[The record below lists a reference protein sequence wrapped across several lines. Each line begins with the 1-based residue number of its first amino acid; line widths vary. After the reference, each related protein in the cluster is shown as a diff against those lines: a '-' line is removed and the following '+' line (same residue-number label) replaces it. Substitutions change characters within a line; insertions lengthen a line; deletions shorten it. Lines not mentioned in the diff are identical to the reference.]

1 MQESEQRLLML
12 IDDEPAQCRLISAL
26 ASREGWRTIIA
37 RDSESA
43 IATLG
48 TRQGMQLG
56 AIILDQWVPG
66 DDACTLIAELKARR
80 PALPIL
86 MLTTSSSPLLAV
98 EAMRA
103 GATDYL
109 IKPVAPER
117 LLQAL
122 RSATSRETS
131 ASELQP
137 LTEKIGATLDF
148 DSMIGASPAFR
159 AALAVAAKAARTHGT
174 VLIEGESGT
183 GKEMLVRAMHAASP
197 RAKAPLRIVN
207 AGGTSASQLESALF
221 GHEKGAFPG
230 AFERNIGMFQHAD
243 GGTLV
248 IDEVDR
254 LPASVQ
260 ERLVRFLTR
269 GDIQPVGARH
279 SFRVDVR
286 LIVCANAGLRDLVH
300 IGDFDADLHALL
312 TQTQVQ
318 LPSLRERP
326 ADIPALARHF
336 LARIGEQ
343 PGLRPLGITDGAL
356 ALLAAYDWPG
366 NVRQLQATLF
376 RGRRVLRRRGADRAG
391 FPEPFEHDRR
401 RKPPRAQRYGRSRHH
416 SVRGRRK
423 PAPAGRHRS
432 GRHPPG
438 HRPLSRPH
446 DRGRQKARHRALDA
460 LPQAVRARD
469 RQRGLT
475 SGQLA
480 EIRQRRVAQPAPDMQ
495 GLNRLGHIVNA
506 DHLASGVHR
515 LQRQH
520 NRTSHALVRRRLV
533 G

>member
-1 MQESEQRLLML
+1 MHEPEQRLLML

-66 DDACTLIAELKARR
+66 DDACALIAELKARR

-86 MLTTSSSPLLAV
+86 MLTTSASPLLAV

-122 RSATSRETS
+122 RSATSRETD

-137 LTEKIGATLDF
+137 LTEKFGAPLDF
-148 DSMIGASPAFR
+148 DSMIGAAPAFR
-159 AALAVAAKAARTHGT
+159 AALAVAAKAARTHGH

-197 RAKAPLRIVN
+197 RSRTALRTIN
-207 AGGTSASQLESALF
+207 IGGMPANQLESALF
-221 GHEKGAFPG
+221 GHEKGAFAG
-230 AFERNIGMFQHAD
+230 AFERHVGLLQHAD

-254 LPASVQ
+254 LPDNVQ
-260 ERLVRFLTR
+260 DRLVRFLER
-269 GDIQPVGARH
+269 SDVQPIGARH

-286 LIVCANAGLRDLVH
+286 IIACANSGLRDLVET
-300 IGDFDADLHALL
+300 GDFRAELHTLL
-312 TQTQVQ
+312 SQTQVT
-318 LPSLRERP
+318 LPSLRERS

-336 LARIGEQ
+336 LTRIGEQ

-356 ALLAAYDWPG
+356 ALLSAYDWPG

-376 RGRRVLRRRGADRAG
+376 RAAVFCDGEALTAQDFPSLSNMIGESSRRAPAVTDGAGITLFAPDGNLRPLEDIEADVIRLAIGHYRGRMTEVARRLGI
-391 FPEPFEHDRR
+391 
-401 RKPPRAQRYGRSRHH
+401 GRSTLY
-416 SVRGRRK
+416 RK
-423 PAPAGRHRS
+423 
-432 GRHPPG
+432 
-438 HRPLSRPH
+438 LS
-446 DRGRQKARHRALDA
+446 
-460 LPQAVRARD
+460 
-469 RQRGLT
+469 
-475 SGQLA
+475 
-480 EIRQRRVAQPAPDMQ
+480 E
-495 GLNRLGHIVNA
+495 LGIDNA
-506 DHLASGVHR
+506 A
-515 LQRQH
+515 
-520 NRTSHALVRRRLV
+520 
-533 G
+533 

>member
-1 MQESEQRLLML
+1 MQEPEQRLLLL
-12 IDDEPAQCRLISAL
+12 IDDEPAQCRLITAL

-66 DDACTLIAELKARR
+66 DDACSLIAELKARR

-86 MLTTSSSPLLAV
+86 MLTTSASPLLAV

-122 RSATSRETS
+122 RSATTRES
-131 ASELQP
+131 DACELQP

-148 DSMIGASPAFR
+148 DSMIGATPAFR
-159 AALAVAAKAARTHGT
+159 AALAVSAKAARTHGT

-197 RAKAPLRIVN
+197 RSKTALRTIN
-207 AGGTSASQLESALF
+207 IGSISANQIESVLF

-230 AFERNIGMFQHAD
+230 AFERHIGALQHAD

-248 IDEVDR
+248 IDEIDR
-254 LPASVQ
+254 MPEPMQ
-260 ERLVRFLTR
+260 DRLVRFLEK
-269 GDIQPVGARH
+269 GDVQPIGARH

-286 LIVCANAGLRDLVH
+286 IIACANAGLRDLVDM
-300 IGDFDADLHALL
+300 GDFRADLHALL
-312 TQTQVQ
+312 AQTQVI
-318 LPSLRERP
+318 LPALRQRSG
-326 ADIPALARHF
+326 DIPALARHF
-336 LARIGEQ
+336 LTRIGEQ
-343 PGLRPLGITDGAL
+343 PGLRALGITDGAL

-376 RGRRVLRRRGADRAG
+376 RAAVFCEGEALTAQDFPNLSNLIGEGNRRAPNVTDGAGVTLFSADGNLRPLEEIEADVIRLAIGHYRGRMTEVARRLGI
-391 FPEPFEHDRR
+391 
-401 RKPPRAQRYGRSRHH
+401 GRSTLY
-416 SVRGRRK
+416 RK
-423 PAPAGRHRS
+423 
-432 GRHPPG
+432 
-438 HRPLSRPH
+438 LSELGI
-446 DRGRQKARHRALDA
+446 DN
-460 LPQAVRARD
+460 
-469 RQRGLT
+469 
-475 SGQLA
+475 
-480 EIRQRRVAQPAPDMQ
+480 VA
-495 GLNRLGHIVNA
+495 
-506 DHLASGVHR
+506 
-515 LQRQH
+515 
-520 NRTSHALVRRRLV
+520 
-533 G
+533 

>member
-1 MQESEQRLLML
+1 MQEPEQRLLML

-66 DDACTLIAELKARR
+66 DDACNLIAELKARR

-122 RSATSRETS
+122 RTATAVEC
-131 ASELQP
+131 AVDELQP

-148 DSMIGASPAFR
+148 DSMIGAAPAFR
-159 AALAVAAKAARTHGT
+159 AALAVAAKAARTHAT
-174 VLIEGESGT
+174 VLIEGETGT

-197 RAKAPLRIVN
+197 RSKTPLRTVN
-207 AGGTSASQLESALF
+207 IGSISVNQIESVLF

-230 AFERNIGMFQHAD
+230 AFERHIGMLQHAD

-248 IDEVDR
+248 IDEIDR
-254 LPASVQ
+254 LPEAMQ
-260 ERLVRFLTR
+260 ERLARFLER
-269 GDIQPVGARH
+269 GDVQPIGARH

-286 LIVCANAGLRDLVH
+286 LIACANAAFRDLVET
-300 IGDFDADLHALL
+300 GDFRADLHALL
-312 TQTQVQ
+312 AQTQVL
-318 LPSLRERP
+318 LPALRQRP

-336 LARIGEQ
+336 LTRIGEQ
-343 PGLRPLGITDGAL
+343 PGLRALGITDGAL
-356 ALLAAYDWPG
+356 ALLGAYDWPG
-366 NVRQLQATLF
+366 NVRQLQTTLF
-376 RGRRVLRRRGADRAG
+376 RAAVFCEGEALTAQDFPSLSNLIGEGNRRVPSITDGAGITLFAPDGNMRPLEDIEADVIRLAIGHYRGRMTEVARRLGI
-391 FPEPFEHDRR
+391 
-401 RKPPRAQRYGRSRHH
+401 GRSTLY
-416 SVRGRRK
+416 RK
-423 PAPAGRHRS
+423 
-432 GRHPPG
+432 
-438 HRPLSRPH
+438 LS
-446 DRGRQKARHRALDA
+446 
-460 LPQAVRARD
+460 
-469 RQRGLT
+469 
-475 SGQLA
+475 
-480 EIRQRRVAQPAPDMQ
+480 E
-495 GLNRLGHIVNA
+495 LGIDNA
-506 DHLASGVHR
+506 A
-515 LQRQH
+515 
-520 NRTSHALVRRRLV
+520 
-533 G
+533 